1 MFGIQI
7 ATVFEQCHFRMA
19 AQVKIKNMAFTKK
32 TLSEL
37 CTKVITRNNF
47 E

>member
-19 AQVKIKNMAFTKK
+19 AQVKIKNMAFAKK
-32 TLSEL
+32 KHYL
-37 CTKVITRNNF
+37 NF
-47 E
+47 VLK